1 MFKKILV
8 PVDGSESAWRAL
20 EQATALAD
28 KFEGELTVMT
38 VVQPYNNAA
47 LLAVPLDHN
56 IISKSNADLEEVG
69 KGILAAAEEKVKATG
84 FTGPASY
91 DMQMGHPS
99 ERILSI
105 AKANQTDAIVL
116 GSRGLSGI
124 AEFFLGSVSSKVSQY
139 AVCPVLIVK

>member
-20 EQATALAD
+20 EQAAILAG
-28 KFEGELTVMT
+28 KFEGELLVMT
-38 VVQPYNNAA
+38 VIQPYNNAA

-69 KGILAAAEEKVKATG
+69 KNVLALAEEKVKEAG
-84 FTGPASY
+84 FAGKASY
-91 DMQMGHPS
+91 EIELGHPS
-99 ERILSI
+99 ERILAI
-105 AKANQTDAIVL
+105 AKAKQADAIVL

-124 AEFFLGSVSSKVSQY
+124 AEFFLGSVSSKISSTPIFR
-139 AVCPVLIVK
+139 C